1 MNKSNLN
8 ISNIENYLFTLF
20 DNVVSN
26 NTFIG
31 TLPDTIDASW
41 TDMVLIDFGT
51 SINDLDAMG
60 RCIVHIFLYAKPL
73 ANGSK
78 NVRKLAEMEDK
89 FNEVMSLQK
98 DKTYQLSHVYDD
110 SDYDKDRKWHFNIKA
125 LNLMIF

>member
-89 FNEVMSLQK
+89 FNEVMLSQK

>member
-1 MNKSNLN
+1 MNRSNLN

-26 NTFIG
+26 NTYIG
-31 TLPDTIDASW
+31 TLPDTVDASW

-89 FNEVMSLQK
+89 FNEVMLSQR

>member
-89 FNEVMSLQK
+89 FNEVMLSQK
-98 DKTYQLSHVYDD
+98 DKNYQLSHVYDD

>member
-89 FNEVMSLQK
+89 FNEAMSLQK

-110 SDYDKDRKWHFNIKA
+110 SDYDKDRKLHFNIKA

>member
-89 FNEVMSLQK
+89 FNEVMLSQK

-110 SDYDKDRKWHFNIKA
+110 SDYDKERKWHFNIKA

>member
-26 NTFIG
+26 NTYIG

-89 FNEVMSLQK
+89 FNEVMLSQK

>member
-20 DNVVSN
+20 DNVVSD

-89 FNEVMSLQK
+89 FNEVMLSQK

>member
-60 RCIVHIFLYAKPL
+60 KCIVHIFLYAKPL

-89 FNEVMSLQK
+89 FNEVMLSQK

>member
-26 NTFIG
+26 NTYIG
-31 TLPDTIDASW
+31 TLPDTVDASW

-89 FNEVMSLQK
+89 FNEVMLSQK

>member
-60 RCIVHIFLYAKPL
+60 KCIVHIFLYAKPL

-89 FNEVMSLQK
+89 FNNAMSLQK

-110 SDYDKDRKWHFNIKA
+110 SDYDKERKWHFNIKA

>member
-89 FNEVMSLQK
+89 FNEVMLSQR